1 MDYMKRDIV
10 IHVDPRF
17 AAYAM
22 VMTTLSFRSLVDFI
36 ETESGVRFP
45 ETDVEQMQEALE
57 DLFEGCSRHID
68 PNDIDKYMK
77 TIADL
82 DKIS

>member
-1 MDYMKRDIV
+1 MDCMKQDIV

-22 VMTTLSFRSLVDFI
+22 VMTTISFRSLVDFI
-36 ETESGVRFP
+36 ETESGLRFAP
-45 ETDVEQMQEALE
+45 MEVDQMQEALE

-68 PNDIDKYMK
+68 PSDIDKYMK
-77 TIADL
+77 VLANL
-82 DKIS
+82 GKIS

>member
-1 MDYMKRDIV
+1 MKRDIV

-22 VMTTLSFRSLVDFI
+22 VMTTMSFRSLVDFI

-45 ETDVEQMQEALE
+45 ETDVALMQEALE